1 VAARLLLWDIDGT
14 LVRTGPLGSE
24 VFDLA
29 VADVIG
35 EAPDE
40 RVAMSG
46 KTDPLIVTEQLAL
59 LGVEP
64 EPGILQAVLDRLV
77 SRLAGVAGRLA
88 ERGQACPGVADLLT
102 ALAGVPDVACGVL
115 TGNLRPNAR
124 VKLAAFGLDDLVDF
138 ELGAYGS
145 DDIDRNALV
154 PIAVERA
161 AKALGSEV
169 PADATWVIGDTPRDL
184 ECARAGGVRCLLVAT
199 GRYGI
204 DELTALGPDAVLPD
218 LTDTPAVV
226 ELLTGAR

>member
-1 VAARLLLWDIDGT
+1 MVDRLLLWDIDGT

-29 VADVIG
+29 VADVLG
-35 EAPDE
+35 EAPGE

-46 KTDPLIVTEQLAL
+46 KTDQLIVTEQLAL

-64 EPGILQAVLDRLV
+64 DPAVLEAVLDRLV
-77 SRLAGVAGRLA
+77 ARLAEVAGRLP
-88 ERGQACPGVADLLT
+88 ERGQPCPGVTELLT
-102 ALAGVPDVACGVL
+102 ALAGAPGVVSGVL

-154 PIAVERA
+154 PIALERA

-169 PADATWVIGDTPRDL
+169 SAGATWVIGDTPRDL
-184 ECARAGGVRCLLVAT
+184 ECARVAGVRCLLVAT
-199 GRYGI
+199 GGYGI
-204 DELTALGPDAVLPD
+204 DELAALGPDAALPD
-218 LTDTPAVV
+218 LTDTPSVL
-226 ELLTGAR
+226 ELLAGAA

>member
-1 VAARLLLWDIDGT
+1 MVARLLLWDIDGT
-14 LVRTGPLGSE
+14 LIRTGPLGSE

-29 VADVIG
+29 VADVVG

-46 KTDPLIVTEQLAL
+46 KTDPLIVAEQLAL

-64 EPGILQAVLDRLV
+64 DPAVLEAVLDRLV
-77 SRLAGVAGRLA
+77 VRLAEVADRLS
-88 ERGQACPGVADLLT
+88 ERGQACPGVAELLT
-102 ALAGVPDVACGVL
+102 ALAGTPDVVCGVL

-154 PIAVERA
+154 PIAVERV

-169 PADATWVIGDTPRDL
+169 PAEATWVIGDTPRDL
-184 ECARAGGVRCLLVAT
+184 ECARVAGVRCLLVAT
-199 GRYGI
+199 GGYGI
-204 DELTALGPDAVLPD
+204 DELAALGPDVALPD
-218 LTDTPAVV
+218 LTDTPTVL
-226 ELLTGAR
+226 ELLTGAA